1 MLIRPTQ
8 KSDAHSI
15 SRIYVRTWQDTY
27 LGIIP
32 YAYLA
37 KMSIPHH
44 AQAFL
49 NELNSNQVVS
59 FIAEDRGQGAGF
71 ITGGY
76 ETTGDSIYGGEIFT
90 LYVLKNYQR
99 QGVGSRLVSA
109 LANQLQRIGIY
120 SMLVRVL
127 KQNPYRHFY
136 KKINGIYL
144 KTQRLP
150 FAGETLDVEFYGWLD
165 ASLVYPGSDFNA
177 SSTFAG

>member
-8 KSDAHSI
+8 KSDARSI

-32 YAYLA
+32 YAYLTT
-37 KMSIPHH
+37 MSISHH

-49 NELNSNQVVS
+49 NDLNSNHVIS
-59 FIAEDRGQGAGF
+59 FIAEDRGRVVGF

-76 ETTGDSIYGGEIFT
+76 ETTGDSIYCGEIFT

-99 QGVGSRLVSA
+99 QGVGAKLVSA
-109 LANQLQRIGIY
+109 LARQFNQIGIY

-136 KKINGIYL
+136 EKINGIYL

-150 FAGETLDVEFYGWLD
+150 FAGETLDVEFYGWID
-165 ASLVYPGSDFNA
+165 ATLVYPGSDFNM